1 MWFPIYPFDPGLRVL
16 NADLQVIIGLKQVSK
31 LDGADRYGTLAKQ
44 AAATAEDRMPRYDT
58 GAWSRYSEQR
68 EAPLE
73 YHDLQTQQLGDLGK
87 ALDRPGPRRVRS
99 AFADYRTE
107 APAFD
112 VIPGGAKRIFPVPA
126 DGFRDWSRPAPRA
139 DRQPAAAG
147 RLSSRPGVSWL

>member
-1 MWFPIYPFDPGLRVL
+1 ML
-16 NADLQVIIGLKQVSK
+16 NADLQVIIGLQQVAK
-31 LDGADRYGTLAKQ
+31 LDGAETYAGSAKR
-44 AAATAEDRMPRYDT
+44 AAATAEARMPRYDT

-87 ALDRPGPRRVRS
+87 ALKDPVLGDYGQ

-112 VIPGGAKRIFPVPA
+112 VVPGGPSASTRCRA
-126 DGFRDWSRPAPRA
+126 TASATRSR
-139 DRQPAAAG
+139 
-147 RLSSRPGVSWL
+147 